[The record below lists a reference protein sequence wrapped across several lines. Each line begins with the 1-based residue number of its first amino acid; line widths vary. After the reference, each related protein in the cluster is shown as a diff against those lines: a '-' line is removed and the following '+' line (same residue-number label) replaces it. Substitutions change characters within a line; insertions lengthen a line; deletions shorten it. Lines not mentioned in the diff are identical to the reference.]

1 MPGVTA
7 CAVARCGTM
16 SVVMYTTDRRFEQED
31 VCQMEEPIAS
41 DNIRG
46 TADTWLDAATESLLE
61 SGIESVRILPLAK
74 KLNMSRTSFYWF
86 FKDREELL
94 ATLLG
99 RWKATNTINWIART
113 EAYAETIS
121 EAVLNVF
128 DCWFDDTI
136 FDNRYEAAIRS
147 WGQQAP
153 QIATELA
160 DADAKRIAA
169 LTEMFER
176 FGYELLAAQ
185 VRARTM
191 YLTQLGYVSM
201 KTTEPMAERMTRI
214 ATYAEVFTG
223 MSPTAREMQ
232 RFFARRVLT
241 A

>member
-1 MPGVTA
+1 
-7 CAVARCGTM
+7 
-16 SVVMYTTDRRFEQED
+16 
-31 VCQMEEPIAS
+31 MEEPIAAE
-41 DNIRG
+41 NLRG
-46 TADTWLDAATESLLE
+46 SADTWLDAATESLLE

-74 KLNMSRTSFYWF
+74 KLNLSRTSFYWF

-94 ATLLG
+94 ATLLA
-99 RWKATNTINWIART
+99 RWKGKNTANWVART
-113 EAYAETIS
+113 EAYADSIS

-153 QIATELA
+153 EIATELA
-160 DADAKRIAA
+160 DADTKRIAA
-169 LTEMFER
+169 LTAMFER
-176 FGYELLAAQ
+176 FDYAPVAAQ

-201 KTTEPMAERMTRI
+201 KTTEPMSERMARI

-223 MSPTAREMQ
+223 KLPTDREMQ
-232 RFFARRVLT
+232 RFFARRAPAAV
-241 A
+241 

>member
-1 MPGVTA
+1 
-7 CAVARCGTM
+7 
-16 SVVMYTTDRRFEQED
+16 
-31 VCQMEEPIAS
+31 MEEPIAAE
-41 DNIRG
+41 NLRG
-46 TADTWLDAATESLLE
+46 SADTWLDAATESLLE

-74 KLNMSRTSFYWF
+74 KLNLSRTSFYWF

-94 ATLLG
+94 ATLLA
-99 RWKATNTINWIART
+99 RWKGKNTANWVART
-113 EAYAETIS
+113 EAYADSIS

-153 QIATELA
+153 EIATELA
-160 DADAKRIAA
+160 DADTKRIAA
-169 LTEMFER
+169 LTAMFER
-176 FGYELLAAQ
+176 FDYAPVVAQ

-201 KTTEPMAERMTRI
+201 KTTEPMNERMARI

-223 MSPTAREMQ
+223 KLPTEREMQ
-232 RFFARRVLT
+232 RFFARRTPAAV
-241 A
+241 

>member
-1 MPGVTA
+1 
-7 CAVARCGTM
+7 
-16 SVVMYTTDRRFEQED
+16 
-31 VCQMEEPIAS
+31 MEEPIATE
-41 DNIRG
+41 NIRG

-74 KLNMSRTSFYWF
+74 KLNTSRTSFYWF

-94 ATLLG
+94 ATLLE
-99 RWKATNTINWIART
+99 RWKAKNTVNWIACT
-113 EAYAETIS
+113 QAYADTIS

-136 FDNRYEAAIRS
+136 FDNRYEAAIRG

-153 QIATELA
+153 EIAAELA
-160 DADAKRIAA
+160 EADTRRIAA
-169 LTEMFER
+169 LTAMFER
-176 FGYELLAAQ
+176 FGYGMLMAQ

-201 KTTEPMAERMTRI
+201 KTSEPMAERMTRI

-223 MSPTAREMQ
+223 LPPTGREMQ
-232 RFFARRVLT
+232 RFFARRTSAVQREQKD
-241 A
+241 